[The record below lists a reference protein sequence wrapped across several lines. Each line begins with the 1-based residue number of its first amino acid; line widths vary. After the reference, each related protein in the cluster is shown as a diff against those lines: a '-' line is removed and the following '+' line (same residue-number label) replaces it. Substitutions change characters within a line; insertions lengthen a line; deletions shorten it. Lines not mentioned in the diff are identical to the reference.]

1 MMNPLKWLKDLRDF
15 YLVKVKWRHYQIGAG
30 FHAGRQ
36 VFLYGKHSIRI
47 GKNFYIGRFSEIGCD
62 VEIGDN
68 VILANF
74 VSLVGK
80 YDHHYQLPGV
90 PIRLAPQIRD
100 AAYNWKG
107 LDEKI
112 VIEEDVWIGYRAI
125 IMSGV
130 RVGYGSIIAAGSVVT
145 RDVDPLSIY
154 AGVPARKVAT
164 RFVSQADAV
173 KHRRALGR

>member
-1 MMNPLKWLKDLRDF
+1 MNPIKSLKGLRDL
-15 YLVKVKWRHYQIGAG
+15 YLIKVRWRQHAIGPG

-36 VFLYGKHSIRI
+36 VFIYAKHEIKI

-74 VSLVGK
+74 VSFVGK

-90 PIRLAPQIRD
+90 PVRLAPQIRD
-100 AAYNWKG
+100 SEYDWKG
-107 LDEKI
+107 LHEKI
-112 VIEEDVWIGYRAI
+112 IIEDDVWIGYRAI

-130 RVGYGSIIAAGSVVT
+130 RLGAGSVIAAGSVVT
-145 RDVDPLSIY
+145 KDVESMSIY
-154 AGVPARKVAT
+154 AGVPALKVGN
-164 RFVSQADAV
+164 RFESKADEV
-173 KHRRALGR
+173 KHRKALGL

>member
-1 MMNPLKWLKDLRDF
+1 
-15 YLVKVKWRHYQIGAG
+15 LVKIRWRKHLIGPG

-36 VFLYGKHSIRI
+36 VFIYAKHKIII

-90 PIRLAPQIRD
+90 PTRLAPQIRD
-100 AAYNWKG
+100 SGYDWKG
-107 LDEKI
+107 LHEKI
-112 VIEEDVWIGYRAI
+112 VVEDDVWIGYRAI

-130 RVGYGSIIAAGSVVT
+130 RIGCGSVIAAGSVVT
-145 RDVDPLSIY
+145 KDVEPMSIY
-154 AGVPARKVAT
+154 AGVPARKVCD
-164 RFVSQADAV
+164 RFESKVDEL
-173 KHRRALGR
+173 KHRQALEHNKHANV

>member
-1 MMNPLKWLKDLRDF
+1 MMNPVKWLKDVRDL
-15 YLVKVKWRHYQIGAG
+15 YLVKVKWRKHRIGPG

-36 VFLYGKHSIRI
+36 VFLYAKHEIRI

-62 VEIGDN
+62 ALIGDN

-90 PIRLAPQIRD
+90 PVRLAPQIRD
-100 AAYNWKG
+100 AAYDWKG

-112 VIEEDVWIGYRAI
+112 VIEEDVWVGYRAI

-130 RVGYGSIIAAGSVVT
+130 RVGYGSVIAAGAIVT
-145 RDVDPLSIY
+145 RDVEPLSIY
-154 AGVPARKVAT
+154 AGVPARKVAD
-164 RFVSQADAV
+164 RFASEADAL
-173 KHRRALGR
+173 KHSEALGR